1 MQPFCWANMRLP
13 IEESCLPWETTRTKK
28 GVKKN
33 KRKQIKQTLSAT
45 PTGSYNKRPAAR
57 PSNQRKKVGIQKFD
71 EDIEKNFFNEQL
83 SDDGDQWTY
92 PYFICDKNSWIISF
106 VQTISNKN
114 GR

>member
-1 MQPFCWANMRLP
+1 MKLVLVCNHFVGPTRLP
-13 IEESCLPWETTRTKK
+13 IEESCLPRETTRTKK

-71 EDIEKNFFNEQL
+71 EDEGGWSSSLIFKLNWNL
-83 SDDGDQWTY
+83 K
-92 PYFICDKNSWIISF
+92 CMK
-106 VQTISNKN
+106 
-114 GR
+114 

>member
-1 MQPFCWANMRLP
+1 MASYKYAFKNISDYHFSPFLEFVN
-13 IEESCLPWETTRTKK
+13 STSRTKAPWM
-28 GVKKN
+28 
-33 KRKQIKQTLSAT
+33 LS
-45 PTGSYNKRPAAR
+45 
-57 PSNQRKKVGIQKFD
+57 IQKFD
-71 EDIEKNFFNEQL
+71 EDIENNFFNEQL